1 MKFSEAVQTC
11 FGKYGTFEGRASRS
25 EFWWFYLANI
35 AVVWIANF
43 VFSVTGYMTGGQEG
57 ALILSNLMQF
67 IINLVFFIPF
77 LAASSRRLHDTNR
90 SAWWVLLMLTI
101 IGLIPLI
108 MWWAQ
113 KGDQLANSYGPPA
126 TLEDQPSLVPSPI
139 TQQEE
144 VAPLKS
150 APPRSQIKSKAAAA
164 SSATTSDPVMSA
176 AEPYMPTTQ
185 VGAANAPSA
194 PLNQL
199 SNGVV
204 PTSPRSGT
212 STGAIIIGV
221 VVVLI
226 AIIAAAL
233 YLKPW
238 NSGATNTDP
247 QAPAAL
253 TETKSPIAD
262 PAEPKAVATQ
272 ATRKNNQKSKAPSID
287 TIEAGDVSIQE
298 DENGNVR
305 IRAGDITIEE

>member
-1 MKFSEAVQTC
+1 VTFSESVQTC
-11 FGKYGTFEGRASRS
+11 FGKYGTFDGRASRS

-57 ALILSNLMQF
+57 AILLSNLMQF

-90 SAWWVLLMLTI
+90 SAWWVLLLITI
-101 IGLIPLI
+101 IGIIPLI

-113 KGDQLANSYGPPA
+113 KGDELSNNYGQPTEIEGEAPAVPPA
-126 TLEDQPSLVPSPI
+126 VK
-139 TQQEE
+139 QQEE
-144 VAPLKS
+144 VPPLKS
-150 APPRSQIKSKAAAA
+150 SPPPSPPASQVAALSAEAKSDA
-164 SSATTSDPVMSA
+164 VMSA
-176 AEPYMPTTQ
+176 AQQDAPAMQADFTR
-185 VGAANAPSA
+185 APSA

-204 PTSPRSGT
+204 PTSPRTST

-238 NSGATNTDP
+238 NSGATNPDP
-247 QAPAAL
+247 QTPAVL

-262 PAEPKAVATQ
+262 PAEPKTGATKP
-272 ATRKNNQKSKAPSID
+272 TRKNNQKSKAPRTD

-298 DENGNVR
+298 DENGNMR
-305 IRAGDITIEE
+305 IRAGDIIIEE